1 MYREFPAAYL
11 GRLSPGERYLVGQ
24 LRLLLNLGK
33 VLGDAL
39 RAQAAL
45 LGAQAARLLG
55 RRLFAAD
62 GGLARRCRGRLLL
75 RRGGQGEVHA
85 RCGPVLSRLK

>member
-1 MYREFPAAYL
+1 M
-11 GRLSPGERYLVGQ
+11 VGQ

-39 RAQAAL
+39 RAQTAL

-62 GGLARRCRGRLLL
+62 GGLARRCRRLLL
-75 RRGGQGEVHA
+75 LSARRGGQGEVNA
-85 RCGPVLSRLK
+85 RRCPVLSRLKLIAQNF